1 MIRVVYHSFQIFV
14 REKDFGIRRYPHEA
28 KRRRTG
34 FREHQ
39 EQRMFKI
46 INVIRVDIG
55 LDGAVVREKIKKMH
69 IWWMKLGV
77 PIINIK

>member
-1 MIRVVYHSFQIFV
+1 
-14 REKDFGIRRYPHEA
+14 
-28 KRRRTG
+28 
-34 FREHQ
+34 
-39 EQRMFKI
+39 MFKI